1 MKLFSLKRS
10 LCLVLSGMMTIG
22 SPLMA
27 NGPVEVRTSDF
38 TLNDGVLAG
47 SVLNTSAQPV
57 SGLNVH
63 LLHGDKVVATAVS
76 DENGQFA
83 VRGLRN
89 GNHVLQVG
97 AVQQP
102 VRFWGHQAAP
112 PSSTSRMSIVVDEEV
127 VRGQACGEGCDDGCG
142 ESIGAKMVS
151 PCALLL
157 IGGAVAAVL
166 VLTLDDDDDDVPA
179 SP

>member
-1 MKLFSLKRS
+1 MKLLSLKRS
-10 LCLVLSGMMTIG
+10 ICLVLSGMMTIG

-27 NGPVEVRTSDF
+27 NGPVEVRSSDF
-38 TLNDGVLAG
+38 TLNEGVLTG
-47 SVLNTSAQPV
+47 SVLNTAAQPV

-89 GNHVLQVG
+89 GNHILQVG
-97 AVQQP
+97 AEQQP
-102 VRFWGHQAAP
+102 VRFWGNQAAP
-112 PSSTSRMSIVVDEEV
+112 PSSNLRMAIVVDEEV
-127 VRGQACGEGCDDGCG
+127 VRGQGCGEGCDDGCG
-142 ESIGAKMVS
+142 HGMGAKLMS

-157 IGGAVAAVL
+157 IGGAVAATL
-166 VLTLDDDDDDVPA
+166 ALTLDDDDDNAPA